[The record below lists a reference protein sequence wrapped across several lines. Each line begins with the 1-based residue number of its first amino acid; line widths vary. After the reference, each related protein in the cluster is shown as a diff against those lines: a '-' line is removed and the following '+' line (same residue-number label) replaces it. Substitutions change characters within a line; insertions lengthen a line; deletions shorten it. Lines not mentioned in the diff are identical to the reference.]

1 MDTIE
6 DSYMACIT
14 RLSGHTSVL
23 NGEGLSCDLDV
34 DLDVGVGV
42 DDRYCAR
49 YVEELQLARA

>member
-6 DSYMACIT
+6 VG
-14 RLSGHTSVL
+14 LPNESGHTSIL
-23 NGEGLSCDLDV
+23 NGGGLSCDLDV

-42 DDRYCAR
+42 DDRDCAW